1 MTDSFSWW
9 PDKGASKPKKSL
21 VKRPSDDETRATPSV
36 TTYGIEGAKAL
47 ADALESV
54 SDLIPLPFLSTFLK
68 VGVKVLEACEE
79 ATDVEEN
86 AADLQRR
93 VYNLILVVVD
103 AVPVNRTTSLE
114 LRERIKKL
122 QIILD
127 SILSDMD
134 KLKEQRK
141 WLQVLFHDRNK
152 ERVDKCIAR
161 LNAALEQFNMAG
173 QLRVELRV
181 EDLLDKIK
189 ADYSVFAAQLNR
201 IEDAVKKASQP
212 HNASSARPR
221 QDMPMPH
228 HIFYGRDGLVD
239 EIASLLVTESTSR
252 VCVTGVGGM
261 GKTSVALAVTETT
274 MVKNTF
280 LKEYIFWVPCIEA
293 KSSDLL
299 RHILYAQL
307 RITAESYDSL
317 DPLIAELESSNQR
330 RLLLLDNFET
340 PWLSGQDQDR
350 AKVDDILVRLAKLPH
365 IALLVTMTSGF
376 TPGNI
381 AWKHRPLPALDP
393 GAARDAFESKYRDA
407 AGGHELAADGP
418 ELDEFLTSIG
428 HIPLAITLTAASS
441 GRLGS
446 SPNDLLRE
454 WGKAGTTMM
463 SGNEKQSM
471 DKTIGLS
478 MEREA
483 VKSNPQALTL
493 LAILSML
500 PAGTIGNHLDRWA
513 PTLTSLPAAVE
524 TLRLAAL
531 IEKDDGPFA
540 TSRIFVRPTI
550 QAYMAHQ
557 DRIPARVR
565 EQVHDA
571 CYKFVL
577 DHKSIPDDHK
587 FKDDLTA
594 LAGEETNIQGIL
606 MEVDANALRPNAVDA
621 LIVFSFYQSY
631 TKPSTVVAAH
641 ALRVALAAGA
651 HDDPRVTDLDA
662 ASRRVAEAY
671 QCLGEA
677 LTSLDR
683 DDEACKHFQEARARF
698 KGLREADLCC
708 AGECSKSLLLTRI
721 YLGTDASHELES
733 LAEEARADLCHD
745 ETKKYYVAQGL
756 LGFGDFLWWGRRW
769 DEALETLSAAQ
780 AIFEELDCP
789 ASTAECFEIMAR
801 VYAGRHQYPE
811 ALRIARNGLV
821 KAEQSGDIGVTC
833 RILRCIAVYLILEQ
847 SYEDALVTITRFLT
861 LGQVSGSP
869 GGMAQGLELLAY
881 ICAARLDLQGARAAY
896 SGAQVQFGKIEFTAL
911 GREGV
916 ARCSDNLAE
925 LGRLT
930 EMTQNDFS
938 KLAQPYPMY

>member
-1 MTDSFSWW
+1 
-9 PDKGASKPKKSL
+9 
-21 VKRPSDDETRATPSV
+21 
-36 TTYGIEGAKAL
+36 
-47 ADALESV
+47 
-54 SDLIPLPFLSTFLK
+54 
-68 VGVKVLEACEE
+68 
-79 ATDVEEN
+79 
-86 AADLQRR
+86 
-93 VYNLILVVVD
+93 
-103 AVPVNRTTSLE
+103 
-114 LRERIKKL
+114 
-122 QIILD
+122 
-127 SILSDMD
+127 
-134 KLKEQRK
+134 
-141 WLQVLFHDRNK
+141 
-152 ERVDKCIAR
+152 
-161 LNAALEQFNMAG
+161 
-173 QLRVELRV
+173 
-181 EDLLDKIK
+181 
-189 ADYSVFAAQLNR
+189 
-201 IEDAVKKASQP
+201 
-212 HNASSARPR
+212 
-221 QDMPMPH
+221 
-228 HIFYGRDGLVD
+228 
-239 EIASLLVTESTSR
+239 
-252 VCVTGVGGM
+252 M
-261 GKTSVALAVTETT
+261 GKTSVAIAVTECL
-274 MVKNTF
+274 MRENTF
-280 LKEYIFWVPCIEA
+280 LKEYIFWVPCVEA

-299 RHILYAQL
+299 RHILYTQL

-317 DPLIAELESSNQR
+317 DPLIAELNASKQR

-350 AKVDDILVRLAKLPH
+350 VKVDDILVRLAKLPH
-365 IALLVTMTSGF
+365 IALLTTMTSGF
-376 TPGNI
+376 TPGDV
-381 AWKHRPLPALDP
+381 AWQHRPLPALDLV
-393 GAARDAFESKYRDA
+393 AARDTFKSKYRDA

-446 SPNDLLRE
+446 SPDDLLRE
-454 WGKAGTTMM
+454 WGKAGTAMM

-493 LAILSML
+493 LAILAML
-500 PAGTIGNHLDRWA
+500 PAGTIGNHLDWWA

-557 DRIPARVR
+557 DRIPAKVR

-577 DHKSIPDDHK
+577 NHKSIPDDHK

-621 LIVFSFYQSY
+621 LIAFGFYQSY

-641 ALRVALAAGA
+641 ALRVALAA
-651 HDDPRVTDLDA
+651 HDDPCVADLDA
-662 ASRRVAEAY
+662 AARRVAEAY
-671 QCLGEA
+671 RCLGKA
-677 LTSLDR
+677 LESLDR
-683 DDEACKHFQEARARF
+683 FDEACKPFEEARARF

-708 AGECSKSLLLTRI
+708 AGECSNMLLLTRM
-721 YLGTDASHELES
+721 YLGTDAKHELDS

-745 ETKKYYVAQGL
+745 ETKKYHVAQGL
-756 LGFGDFLWWGRRW
+756 LGFGSFLCWRGRP
-769 DEALETLSAAQ
+769 DEGLEMLSAAQ

-789 ASTAECFEIMAR
+789 ASTAECLVLMAR
-801 VYAGRHQYPE
+801 IYALRHQYPE
-811 ALRIARNGLV
+811 ALHIARNGLV
-821 KAEQSGDIGVTC
+821 KAEQSGEIGVIC
-833 RILRCIAVYLILEQ
+833 RILSRIAVYLIREQ
-847 SYEDALVTITRFLT
+847 FYNDALVTITRLLT
-861 LGQVSGSP
+861 SCQVSGSVH
-869 GGMAQGLELLAY
+869 GMAQALELLAY

-896 SGAQVQFGKIEFTAL
+896 SGAQVQFAKIEFTAA
-911 GREGV
+911 GREDA

-938 KLAQPYPMY
+938 KLAQPDPMY

>member
-1 MTDSFSWW
+1 M
-9 PDKGASKPKKSL
+9 
-21 VKRPSDDETRATPSV
+21 
-36 TTYGIEGAKAL
+36 YGIEGVKAL
-47 ADALESV
+47 ANALESV

-79 ATDVEEN
+79 ATDIEEN

-93 VYNLILVVVD
+93 VYNLVLVVVD
-103 AVPVNRTTSLE
+103 TVPVNRMTSLE

-152 ERVDKCIAR
+152 ERVDKCVAR
-161 LNAALEQFNMAG
+161 LNAALEQFNIAG
-173 QLRVELRV
+173 QLRVEESQLRV

-189 ADYSVFAAQLNR
+189 ADYSAFAAQLNR
-201 IEDAVKKASQP
+201 IEDAVKETTRP
-212 HNASSARPR
+212 HNAPSARPR

-239 EIASLLVTESTSR
+239 EITSLLVTESTSR
-252 VCVTGVGGM
+252 VCITGVGGM

-317 DPLIAELESSNQR
+317 DPLIAELDTSKQR

-340 PWLSGQDQDR
+340 PWLFGQDQDR
-350 AKVDDILVRLAKLPH
+350 VKVDDILVRLAKLPH

-376 TPGNI
+376 TPGDV
-381 AWKHRPLPALDP
+381 AWQHRPLPALDLI
-393 GAARDAFESKYRDA
+393 AARDAFKSKYRVA
-407 AGGHELAADGP
+407 AGGHELTADGP

-428 HIPLAITLTAASS
+428 QIPLAITLTAASS

-446 SPNDLLRE
+446 SPDDLLRE
-454 WGKAGTTMM
+454 WGKAGTAMM

-500 PAGTIGNHLDRWA
+500 PAGTIGNHLDWWA

-540 TSRIFVRPTI
+540 TSRIFVLPTI

-557 DRIPARVR
+557 DRIPAKVR
-565 EQVHDA
+565 DQVHDA

-594 LAGEETNIQGIL
+594 LAAEETNIQGIL
-606 MEVDANALRPNAVDA
+606 MEVDANTLRPNAVDA
-621 LIVFSFYQSY
+621 LIAFSFYQSY
-631 TKPSTVVAAH
+631 TKPSTAVAAH
-641 ALRVALAAGA
+641 ALRVALAA
-651 HDDPRVTDLDA
+651 HDDPRVADLDA
-662 ASRRVAEAY
+662 AARRVAEAY
-671 QCLGEA
+671 RCLGQA
-677 LTSLDR
+677 LLSLDR
-683 DDEACKHFQEARARF
+683 YDKACKLFQEARARF
-698 KGLREADLCC
+698 KGLYEADLCC
-708 AGECSKSLLLTRI
+708 AGECSRSLLRTRI

-745 ETKKYYVAQGL
+745 ETKKYYVARGL
-756 LGFGDFLWWGRRW
+756 LGFGHFLWWATRW

-789 ASTAECFEIMAR
+789 ASTAECLLLVAR
-801 VYAGRHQYPE
+801 VYARRHQYPE

-821 KAEQSGDIGVTC
+821 KAEQSGEIGVTC
-833 RILRCIAVYLILEQ
+833 RILRCIAAYLILEQ
-847 SYEDALVTITRFLT
+847 FYDDALVAITRFLT
-861 LGQVSGSP
+861 LCQAFGSA
-869 GGMAQGLELLAY
+869 GGMGQGLELLAY
-881 ICAARLDLQGARAAY
+881 SCAARLDLQGARAAY
-896 SGAQVQFGKIEFTAL
+896 SGAQVQFRKTELTASD
-911 GREGV
+911 RAGV

-938 KLAQPYPMY
+938 KLAQPDLM

>member
-1 MTDSFSWW
+1 MVGCFFRCSDR
-9 PDKGASKPKKSL
+9 GASKSKSL
-21 VKRPSDDETRATPSV
+21 TKVETDDRPSDEETQVTPS
-36 TTYGIEGAKAL
+36 TAIYAIEGGKELAKLVRTMA
-47 ADALESV
+47 V
-54 SDLIPLPFLSTFLK
+54 FVPLPL
-68 VGVKVLEACEE
+68 VGPLVSVGIKVLEACEE
-79 ATDVEEN
+79 ASVIEEN
-86 AADLQRR
+86 VRDLQER
-93 VYNLILVVVD
+93 VCGLIVVVVNT
-103 AVPVNRTTSLE
+103 AGPVDQADEEAFRKLRDGILRLQSLLDGI
-114 LRERIKKL
+114 LRDLNKI
-122 QIILD
+122 
-127 SILSDMD
+127 
-134 KLKEQRK
+134 KEQK
-141 WLQVLFHDRNK
+141 TWLLVFFRGLNK
-152 ERVDKCIAR
+152 DRVDKCVGRI
-161 LNAALEQFNMAG
+161 NSALEQFQVAG
-173 QLRVELRV
+173 QIRLEHGQLGLK
-181 EDLLDKIK
+181 DAQAYIQDTLDK
-189 ADYSVFAAQLNR
+189 SRRTLL
-201 IEDAVKKASQP
+201 
-212 HNASSARPR
+212 SSPS
-221 QDMPMPH
+221 D
-228 HIFYGRDGLVD
+228 FKTFTTL
-239 EIASLLVTESTSR
+239 TSR
-252 VCVTGVGGM
+252 VCITGVGGM
-261 GKTSVALAVTETT
+261 GKTSVAIAVTECL
-274 MVKNTF
+274 MRENTF
-280 LKEYIFWVPCIEA
+280 LKEYIFWVPCVEA

-299 RHILYAQL
+299 RHILYTQL

-317 DPLIAELESSNQR
+317 DPLIAELNASKQR

-350 AKVDDILVRLAKLPH
+350 VKVDDILVRLAKLPH
-365 IALLVTMTSGF
+365 IALLATMTSGF
-376 TPGNI
+376 TPGDV
-381 AWKHRPLPALDP
+381 AWQHRPLPALDLV
-393 GAARDAFESKYRDA
+393 AARDTFKSKYRDA

-446 SPNDLLRE
+446 SPDDLLRE
-454 WGKAGTTMM
+454 WGKAGTAMM

-493 LAILSML
+493 LAILTML
-500 PAGTIGNHLDRWA
+500 PAGTIGNHLDWWA

-557 DRIPARVR
+557 DRIPAKVR

-606 MEVDANALRPNAVDA
+606 MEVDANTLRPNAVDA
-621 LIVFSFYQSY
+621 LIAFGFYQSY

-641 ALRVALAAGA
+641 ALRVALAA
-651 HDDPRVTDLDA
+651 HDDPCVADLDA
-662 ASRRVAEAY
+662 AARRVAEAY
-671 QCLGEA
+671 RCLGKA
-677 LTSLDR
+677 LESLDR
-683 DDEACKHFQEARARF
+683 FDEACKPFEEARARF

-708 AGECSKSLLLTRI
+708 AGECSNMLLLTRM
-721 YLGTDASHELES
+721 YLGTDAKHELDS

-745 ETKKYYVAQGL
+745 ETKKYHVAQGL
-756 LGFGDFLWWGRRW
+756 LGFGSFLCWRGRP
-769 DEALETLSAAQ
+769 DEAL
-780 AIFEELDCP
+780 
-789 ASTAECFEIMAR
+789 
-801 VYAGRHQYPE
+801 H
-811 ALRIARNGLV
+811 IARNGLV
-821 KAEQSGDIGVTC
+821 KAEQSGEIGVIC
-833 RILRCIAVYLILEQ
+833 RILSRIAVYLIREQ
-847 SYEDALVTITRFLT
+847 FYNDALVTITRLLT
-861 LGQVSGSP
+861 SCQVSGSVH
-869 GGMAQGLELLAY
+869 GMAQALELLAY

-896 SGAQVQFGKIEFTAL
+896 SGAQVQFAKIEFTAA
-911 GREGV
+911 GREDA

-938 KLAQPYPMY
+938 KLAQPDPMY